1 MNSLNFTTAD
11 AIAYIATSDKA
22 VFLVNLL
29 DLRSVNHLTEELEND
44 AETALLA
51 LL

>member
-1 MNSLNFTTAD
+1 MNTFNFTTESAV
-11 AIAYIATSDKA
+11 AYFATSDKA
-22 VFLVNLL
+22 AFLVNLL